1 MRDRQRSLVC
11 DKAIQSVKIFLF
23 TVIASLAV
31 VVTGCTAPTEPK
43 IFKGYLSE
51 RLSAEYVDEH
61 FEITNT
67 YKSQVFFNI
76 RYGNH
81 LTNTRVSSAN
91 FSGFARIRNSGVI
104 EYYGPLKEYELKIQ
118 KEDAQAIFKVNN
130 CTGDLMLEVGDFILS
145 EKEEL
150 KGLYWRDGQP
160 ANGRLEDS
168 CIVDAESGAFRIE
181 RGQVNMLIPGER
193 T

>member
-1 MRDRQRSLVC
+1 MGMNNIYVGRRALG
-11 DKAIQSVKIFLF
+11 ILLI
-23 TVIASLAV
+23 VIASALAV
-31 VVTGCTAPTEPK
+31 VVSGCIEHTETK
-43 IFKGYLSE
+43 ILKSFLDE
-51 RLSAEYVDEH
+51 RLSSEYMEKH

-76 RYGNH
+76 RYGNYP
-81 LTNTRVSSAN
+81 TNTKVSSAN
-91 FSGFARIRNSGVI
+91 FSGFGRISNGRVS
-104 EYYGPLKEYELKIQ
+104 EYFGPLKEYELKIL
-118 KEDAQAIFKVNN
+118 KEEAQAIFKTNN
-130 CTGDLMLEVGDFILS
+130 CTGDLTLEVGDFIQS

-150 KGLYWRDGQP
+150 KGLYWRGGPP

-181 RGQVNMLIPGER
+181 KGQVNMLIPRER